1 MSDIIEITKIRK
13 IGGFLVTMDIEKAFD
28 SLDHNFLISTLEK
41 YGFGQNFILWI
52 KILLNDQESC
62 VINGGKTTKYFMLG
76 RGARQ
81 GDPISA
87 FLFILALEILFLLIK
102 TKPEIAGLTIFDHC
116 YLYSAYA
123 DDTTFFLKDTISIKN
138 MVDTFHLFSEFSGLK
153 PNLSKCEITG
163 IGVLKG
169 VQVAVC
175 GMRCVDLKNDT
186 LKILGTHF
194 SYNEKL
200 KEERNFYTTVTN
212 IQRVL
217 KIWKMRNL
225 TLEGK
230 IVIFKTL
237 AISKIVF
244 QSMITPVPRHIV
256 NELERIQK
264 AFLWKN
270 SSPKIKHETLCNDY
284 KGRGLTNID
293 SLNKIISLQC
303 LWMRRLY
310 DNSFHEW
317 KLIPLFL
324 IKKSFG
330 SSFKFHST
338 YFSREIKLNFFH
350 LSIRKSFYT
359 GKNILPEILK
369 HHLVFLS
376 QYLWYNENI
385 QVDKNSIYLVRFS
398 EKNINYVS
406 QLFRPDGSIKT
417 WHELMTEHE
426 LHENSYFQWGQLISP
441 IPEGWKFIIKETHKS
456 TTNLLFIIIM

>member
-1 MSDIIEITKIRK
+1 
-13 IGGFLVTMDIEKAFD
+13 MDR
-28 SLDHNFLISTLEK
+28 NFLISTLEK
-41 YGFGQNFILWI
+41 YGFGQNFILWV

-62 VINGGKTTKYFMLG
+62 VINDGKTTEYFMLG

-284 KGRGLTNID
+284 KDGGLKNID
-293 SLNKIISLQC
+293 I
-303 LWMRRLY
+303 
-310 DNSFHEW
+310 
-317 KLIPLFL
+317 
-324 IKKSFG
+324 
-330 SSFKFHST
+330 
-338 YFSREIKLNFFH
+338 
-350 LSIRKSFYT
+350 
-359 GKNILPEILK
+359 
-369 HHLVFLS
+369 
-376 QYLWYNENI
+376 
-385 QVDKNSIYLVRFS
+385 
-398 EKNINYVS
+398 
-406 QLFRPDGSIKT
+406 
-417 WHELMTEHE
+417 
-426 LHENSYFQWGQLISP
+426 
-441 IPEGWKFIIKETHKS
+441 
-456 TTNLLFIIIM
+456 

>member
-1 MSDIIEITKIRK
+1 MQNDKSPGNDGLTKEFYETFWDDLKEIFVNSVREAKEIGHLSTSQRQAIIKLIEKKDRDKRFIKNWRPISLLNVDSKIISKALSEKLKEVLPDLISSQQTAYVKNRHIGESGRLISDIIEITKIRK

-217 KIWKMRNL
+217 KIKKMRNL
-225 TLEGK
+225 TLE
-230 IVIFKTL
+230 
-237 AISKIVF
+237 
-244 QSMITPVPRHIV
+244 
-256 NELERIQK
+256 N
-264 AFLWKN
+264 
-270 SSPKIKHETLCNDY
+270 C
-284 KGRGLTNID
+284 
-293 SLNKIISLQC
+293 
-303 LWMRRLY
+303 
-310 DNSFHEW
+310 
-317 KLIPLFL
+317 
-324 IKKSFG
+324 
-330 SSFKFHST
+330 
-338 YFSREIKLNFFH
+338 YF
-350 LSIRKSFYT
+350 
-359 GKNILPEILK
+359 
-369 HHLVFLS
+369 
-376 QYLWYNENI
+376 
-385 QVDKNSIYLVRFS
+385 
-398 EKNINYVS
+398 
-406 QLFRPDGSIKT
+406 
-417 WHELMTEHE
+417 
-426 LHENSYFQWGQLISP
+426 
-441 IPEGWKFIIKETHKS
+441 
-456 TTNLLFIIIM
+456 